1 MVLDVIL
8 ITITL
13 IALLVASYSD
23 IRTRE
28 VPDWLNYGLIF
39 TAFGIRAIFSINLGW
54 EIILSGILGFIVCF
68 GFALLFYYTG
78 QWGGGDSKLLMGIGA
93 VIGITFPFNDSSWD
107 LLFFFIALLLFGA
120 IFGLLW
126 MVYIAIK
133 KRKVFSLNFKKSI
146 SKKKKLHISLAV
158 LSLIL
163 IVPTIFYIFLWPLIL
178 FPLVFFYLLIFVN
191 SVEKSCFINKVKIKN
206 LTEGDWLA
214 EDLKIKNKLVLEK
227 KTLELEDLWKLRKLE
242 GKGKL
247 TEVLIKEG
255 VPFVPIFLLAYLAI
269 IFVDYFFNLFTL
281 LKF

>member
-1 MVLDVIL
+1 
-8 ITITL
+8 
-13 IALLVASYSD
+13 
-23 IRTRE
+23 
-28 VPDWLNYGLIF
+28 
-39 TAFGIRAIFSINLGW
+39 
-54 EIILSGILGFIVCF
+54 
-68 GFALLFYYTG
+68 
-78 QWGGGDSKLLMGIGA
+78 
-93 VIGITFPFNDSSWD
+93 
-107 LLFFFIALLLFGA
+107 
-120 IFGLLW
+120 

-255 VPFVPIFLLAYLAI
+255 VPFVPSFLLAYLAI